1 MKLIKGEL
9 KGIYNVTKAFNFSQM
24 RRAEKRL
31 LRTFFFFKWPI
42 LNGNKCI
49 CVDFNSSICHAAQP
63 RD

>member
-31 LRTFFFFKWPI
+31 LRTFFFF
-42 LNGNKCI
+42 
-49 CVDFNSSICHAAQP
+49 FF
-63 RD
+63 